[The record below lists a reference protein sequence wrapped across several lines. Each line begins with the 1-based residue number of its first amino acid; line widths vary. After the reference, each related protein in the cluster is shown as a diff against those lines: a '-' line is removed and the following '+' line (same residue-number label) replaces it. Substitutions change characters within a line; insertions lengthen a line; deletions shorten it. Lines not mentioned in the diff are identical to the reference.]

1 MSQEKAQEFILRV
14 GTEKRFSGMFD
25 HLKTENELQDI
36 ARSLGYD
43 FTVEEL
49 QRAIVRIMDLEDA
62 DLDSVTGGAG
72 TFGYGKVLSLANL
85 VGIECAE

>member
-14 GTEKRFSGMFD
+14 GTEKRFSG
-25 HLKTENELQDI
+25 QDI

>member
-1 MSQEKAQEFILRV
+1 MSQEKAQQFILRV
-14 GTEKRFSGMFD
+14 GTEKRFSV
-25 HLKTENELQDI
+25 QDI